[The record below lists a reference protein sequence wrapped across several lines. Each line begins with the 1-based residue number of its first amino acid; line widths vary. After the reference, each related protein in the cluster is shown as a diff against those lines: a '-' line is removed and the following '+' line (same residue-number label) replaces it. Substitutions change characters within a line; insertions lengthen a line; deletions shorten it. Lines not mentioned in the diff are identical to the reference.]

1 MYFVFIYFLFAFVD
15 SQLQTY
21 NVVTNDFF
29 KRNYGRV
36 YFFSQRN
43 GFSRISSKCSKVP
56 PSSLDEPE
64 FKQQKPRS
72 KPNAHRPPEQSRMS
86 HSDI

>member
-15 SQLQTY
+15 AQLQTY

-36 YFFSQRN
+36 YFFFPKGMDSAALLQN
-43 GFSRISSKCSKVP
+43 AVKCHLV
-56 PSSLDEPE
+56 L
-64 FKQQKPRS
+64 
-72 KPNAHRPPEQSRMS
+72 
-86 HSDI
+86 

>member
-15 SQLQTY
+15 AQLQTY

-36 YFFSQRN
+36 YFFFPKEWIQPH
-43 GFSRISSKCSKVP
+43 C
-56 PSSLDEPE
+56 
-64 FKQQKPRS
+64 FKMQ
-72 KPNAHRPPEQSRMS
+72 
-86 HSDI
+86 